1 MNWFKLHMILYGA
14 LISTVLQS
22 CVFNDDFGKRKEKP
36 SDRINGEE
44 KKADKN
50 SEAKYFIGEI
60 CLVQESLEFA
70 LIKSSKLKPRKGT
83 ILHVMSKGGIDS
95 KAKLSVSPERRPG
108 FIVADI
114 LGGEPSLGDWVFFKP
129 GEHQIEEGE
138 TGGQSE
144 DVQNGKVPALN
155 LEEFSSDPNR
165 FNSLIPESESN
176 NKVLND

>member
-44 KKADKN
+44 KKPDKN

-70 LIKSSKLKPRKGT
+70 LIKSSKL
-83 ILHVMSKGGIDS
+83 
-95 KAKLSVSPERRPG
+95 
-108 FIVADI
+108 
-114 LGGEPSLGDWVFFKP
+114 
-129 GEHQIEEGE
+129 
-138 TGGQSE
+138 
-144 DVQNGKVPALN
+144 
-155 LEEFSSDPNR
+155 
-165 FNSLIPESESN
+165 
-176 NKVLND
+176 